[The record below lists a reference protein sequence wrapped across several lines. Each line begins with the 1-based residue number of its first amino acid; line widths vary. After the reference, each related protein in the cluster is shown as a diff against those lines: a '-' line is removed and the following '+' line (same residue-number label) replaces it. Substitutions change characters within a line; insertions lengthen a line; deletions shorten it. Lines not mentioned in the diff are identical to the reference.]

1 MHYGN
6 YKQMRCQPST
16 RSAVEIRL
24 VSHAIAV
31 QEAVDT
37 FEAHS

>member
-1 MHYGN
+1 
-6 YKQMRCQPST
+6 MRCQLIT

-24 VSHAIAV
+24 VGYANAV

>member
-6 YKQMRCQPST
+6 YEQMRCQPST
-16 RSAVEIRL
+16 RLVVEIPF
-24 VSHAIAV
+24 AGYANAV